1 MKQIVLPEKKIIQ
14 KIGTS
19 VNTDNTELLEQINQL
34 NSTVKEQQKE
44 LINKQDQIVILNG
57 EITALNTLHQSEIE
71 SINQAHAE
79 EIELLNTTHSNQ
91 ISQIESE
98 HNSEIEQLTI
108 EHTNTIN
115 GLVNDYEDQ
124 IEGIEQG
131 YIERDNELMV
141 IINDINT
148 LL

>member
-1 MKQIVLPEKKIIQ
+1 MKQVVLEEKKIIQ
-14 KIGTS
+14 KVGTS

-34 NSTVKEQQKE
+34 NITVKEQQKE
-44 LINKQDQIVILNG
+44 LNNKQDQIGILNE
-57 EITALNTLHQSEIE
+57 EITTLNTLHQSEIE

-79 EIELLNTTHSNQ
+79 EIEQLNNEHS
-91 ISQIESE
+91 
-98 HNSEIEQLTI
+98 
-108 EHTNTIN
+108 NTIN
-115 GLVNDYEDQ
+115 QLVNDYEDQ

-131 YIERDNELMV
+131 YIERDSELMV